1 VPDPVDRQELF
12 KAEEIQDVIVDC
24 DLAAELQP
32 KATVSQPWA
41 GAERSSALSSFYIF
55 CPDVFCRRCG
65 QLAVFLVKSVFKD
78 LS

>member
-1 VPDPVDRQELF
+1 MKIPR
-12 KAEEIQDVIVDC
+12 
-24 DLAAELQP
+24 DLSGLLSPEGGDL
-32 KATVSQPWA
+32 SQP
-41 GAERSSALSSFYIF
+41 RPSAWVSSFYIF